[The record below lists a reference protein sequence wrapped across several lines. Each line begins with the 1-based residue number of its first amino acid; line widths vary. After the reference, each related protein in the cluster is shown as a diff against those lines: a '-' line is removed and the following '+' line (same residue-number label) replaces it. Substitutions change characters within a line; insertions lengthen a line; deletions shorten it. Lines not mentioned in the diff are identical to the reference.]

1 MEEAMLTPPSTG
13 KKRSKI
19 EISSQAQTLTEHPE
33 VTNAM
38 SQPPGQKPQE
48 AHTSTK
54 GMKPP
59 MQTSQD
65 ADTSTKGS
73 KRQRETAVIWDD
85 KSTHTLLQLYEEQWS
100 HIKKGNFRPKDW
112 EDLVFAVNREI
123 TGSFNPEHTR
133 NRIDT
138 LKKVHKK
145 ELSKQS
151 STGSVPSTWIFFD
164 MCDALWGKTP
174 KCSGIAGALD
184 SESHR
189 SVSSTADTPIDLDGG
204 SGQNPQPDFVDLD
217 GVFGKKVKQPKKSSL
232 GTVAK
237 TMGDGMK
244 QMCEAYK
251 RAEDKKTSTLQEL
264 ESARMLH
271 EERLARIR
279 EEEETKR
286 HQIFLEIAKLIS
298 KKPDHHVP
306 LCLYVCV
313 PARTQD
319 GRVGS
324 SLWDDDITE

>member
-1 MEEAMLTPPSTG
+1 MTRARILSYDSMRNS
-13 KKRSKI
+13 
-19 EISSQAQTLTEHPE
+19 
-33 VTNAM
+33 
-38 SQPPGQKPQE
+38 
-48 AHTSTK
+48 
-54 GMKPP
+54 
-59 MQTSQD
+59 
-65 ADTSTKGS
+65 
-73 KRQRETAVIWDD
+73 
-85 KSTHTLLQLYEEQWS
+85 
-100 HIKKGNFRPKDW
+100 DW
-112 EDLVFAVNREI
+112 EDLVFAVNQEI
-123 TGSFNPEHTR
+123 KGSFNPEHAR

-145 ELSKQS
+145 ELSKQNS
-151 STGSVPSTWIFFD
+151 NGSVPSTWIFFD
-164 MCDALWGKTP
+164 MCDELWGKTP

-189 SVSSTADTPIDLDGG
+189 PVPSTLDTPIDLDGVDGG
-204 SGQNPQPDFVDLD
+204 SGQNLQPDFVDLD

-244 QMCEAYK
+244 QMCEAYE

-298 KKPDHHVP
+298 KKSD
-306 LCLYVCV
+306 
-313 PARTQD
+313 Q
-319 GRVGS
+319 
-324 SLWDDDITE
+324 